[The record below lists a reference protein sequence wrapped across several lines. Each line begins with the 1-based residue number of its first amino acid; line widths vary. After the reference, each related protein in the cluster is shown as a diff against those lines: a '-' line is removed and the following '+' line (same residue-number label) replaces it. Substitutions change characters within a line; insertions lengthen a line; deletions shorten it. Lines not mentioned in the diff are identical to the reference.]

1 MKKTQIHT
9 YVKLI
14 PGTLIKRYKRF
25 LADVTLEDGSEIT
38 AFTPNSGSMKTCSD
52 PGSPVMLTHEPKPGR
67 KTEYTLEM
75 VKSGD
80 TWVGVHTSLPNQ
92 LAATVIDRDLTGI
105 SELNGLRVIKRE
117 ATFGDSRFDIL
128 VGDETRTCYVE
139 VKNVTYRDTGRGS
152 GKDTDAE
159 GNRALFPDA
168 VTTRGAKHLR
178 TLMKAQDEGHMAVN
192 IYCIQRSDCTSFAPA
207 VAIDPEYAET
217 FHEAWEA
224 GVIMVPLLFHVTPE
238 GVELVGKVPIEEQG
252 LGSGV

>member
-1 MKKTQIHT
+1 LKPIIIHT
-9 YVKLI
+9 YGKLI

-52 PGSPVMLTHEPKPGR
+52 PGSPVMLTHEPKPER

-105 SELNGLRVIKRE
+105 SELNGLRIIKRE

-139 VKNVTYRDTGRGS
+139 VKNVTY
-152 GKDTDAE
+152 KDTSTDR
-159 GNRALFPDA
+159 NTALFPDA

-178 TLMKAQDEGHMAVN
+178 TLMKAMDEGHMAVN
-192 IYCIQRSDCTSFAPA
+192 IYCIQRSDCSSFAPA

-217 FHEAWEA
+217 FHEAREA

-238 GVELVGKVPIEEQG
+238 RVGLIGKVPIEKQG

>member
-1 MKKTQIHT
+1 LEPIIIHT
-9 YVKLI
+9 YGKLI
-14 PGTLIKRYKRF
+14 PGILIKRYKRF
-25 LADVTLEDGSEIT
+25 LADVTLQNGKQIT

-128 VGDETRTCYVE
+128 VGNETRTCYVE
-139 VKNVTYRDTGRGS
+139 VKNVTY
-152 GKDTDAE
+152 KDTSTDK
-159 GNRALFPDA
+159 NTALFPDA

-178 TLMKAQDEGHMAVN
+178 TLMKAMDEGHMAVN
-192 IYCIQRSDCTSFAPA
+192 VYCIQRSDCSSFAPA

-217 FHEAWEA
+217 FQEARET
-224 GVIMVPLLFHVTPE
+224 GVIMVPLLFHVTPIE
-238 GVELVGKVPIEEQG
+238 VSLIGKVPIEE
-252 LGSGV
+252 

>member
-9 YVKLI
+9 YGKLI

-75 VKSGD
+75 VNTND

-92 LAATVIDRDLTGI
+92 LAATVIDRDLTGVL
-105 SELNGLRVIKRE
+105 ELDGLRVIKRE

-139 VKNVTYRDTGRGS
+139 VKNVTYRQET
-152 GKDTDAE
+152 T
-159 GNRALFPDA
+159 ALFPDA

-178 TLMKAQDEGHMAVN
+178 TLMKAMDEGHMAVN
-192 IYCIQRSDCTSFAPA
+192 IYCIQRSDCASFAPA
-207 VAIDPEYAET
+207 IDIDPEYAET
-217 FHEAWEA
+217 FHEAREA
-224 GVIMVPLLFHVTPE
+224 GVIMVPLLFHVTP
-238 GVELVGKVPIEEQG
+238 VEIQLMGLVPIE
-252 LGSGV
+252 SP